1 MECATIDGCGTF
13 DNLKD
18 ILARKNSCFASAH
31 GQFQSALI
39 VL

>member
-1 MECATIDGCGTF
+1 MECATIDGCGTL

-18 ILARKNSCFASAH
+18 ILARKYGCVASVH